1 MDKPEEGWGDRSED
15 FSQVCLS
22 VVLWV
27 STAFSEKQ
35 QAKQL
40 LLIFPGEE
48 FFVWLWGEGSRIL
61 RPQCLLELSFKAEY
75 LMSFLGILPS
85 LPWHF
90 LLREKGN
97 VELGGS
103 MEGSERAW
111 GRENMIKIYCLK
123 SI

>member
-1 MDKPEEGWGDRSED
+1 MIEVRTLARSAC
-15 FSQVCLS
+15 QLS
-22 VVLWV
+22 
-27 STAFSEKQ
+27 SGS
-35 QAKQL
+35 QL
-40 LLIFPGEE
+40 LSQRNSKQDSCCASSQEEE